1 MARLFGTDGVRG
13 IANADLNCD
22 LAMNI
27 GRAAA
32 LVLTEGKED
41 NARPLILI
49 GYDTRIS
56 SQMLEAA
63 LSAGICSVGADVLQ
77 VGVVPTPAVAYLVKA
92 YGCDAGVMISASHNP
107 CEYNGI
113 KLFSGTG
120 YKLSDELEDKIEAI
134 VKTGVLSSGLPTG
147 GGIGRITVKQNAVQD
162 YINHIVST
170 VPQGLNFEGIKVAL
184 DCANGSA
191 SVTAKEIF
199 TRLGAQVEIMS
210 NTPDGVNINHQCGST
225 YMDQLTAFVKDH
237 EMDLGLAFDGD
248 ADRCLAVDAEGEL
261 VDGDQLIAI
270 NALDMKE
277 QGTLSNNTAVV
288 TVMTNMGFWKFAENN
303 DIEVRKTGVGDRYV
317 LEDMLAGNYSIG
329 GEQSGHIIFKDYATT
344 GDGQLTG
351 VQLLSVMRRKG
362 KTLKRLAQVMKV
374 YPQVLKNIM
383 VTPLAKEAFGSDP
396 GVQGKIKDVEHRLGD
411 TGRVLVR
418 LSGTEPK
425 IRVMLEGENQQ
436 QIEAY
441 ADEIIETIKER
452 LL

>member
-1 MARLFGTDGVRG
+1 MARLFGTDGARG
-13 IANADLNCD
+13 IANADLNCE

-32 LVLTEGKED
+32 LVLTKGDQTK
-41 NARPLILI
+41 RPKILI

-56 SQMLEAA
+56 SKMLEAA
-63 LSAGICSVGADVLQ
+63 MSAGICSVGADVLQ
-77 VGVVPTPAVAYLVKA
+77 VGVVPTPAVAYLVKE

-120 YKLSDELEDKIEAI
+120 FKLSDALEDQIETI
-134 VKTGVLSSGLPTG
+134 VRGGVTMQLPTG
-147 GGIGRITVKQNAVQD
+147 GGIGHITAKEDAVED
-162 YINHIVST
+162 YINHVVST
-170 VPQGLNFEGIKVAL
+170 VPENLRFDGMKVAL

-191 SVTAKEIF
+191 SVTAEKIF
-199 TRLGAQVEIMS
+199 TRLGANVEIMS
-210 NTPDGVNINHQCGST
+210 NTPDGVNINDKCGST
-225 YMDQLTAFVKDH
+225 YMEQLSAYVKEH
-237 EMDLGLAFDGD
+237 QMDLGLAFDGD
-248 ADRCLAVDAEGEL
+248 ADRCLAVDAEGTL

-277 QGTLSNNTAVV
+277 QGTLKNNTAVI
-288 TVMTNMGFWKFAENN
+288 TVMSNMGFWKFAENN
-303 DIEVRKTGVGDRYV
+303 GITVRKTGVGDRYV
-317 LEDMLAGNYSIG
+317 LEDMLAGDYNIG

-362 KTLKRLAQVMKV
+362 KTLKRLAEVMKV
-374 YPQVLKNIM
+374 YPQTLKNIM
-383 VTPLAKEAFGSDP
+383 VTPVAKEAFGSDP
-396 GVQGKIKDVEHRLGD
+396 GVQGKIKEIEHRLGD

-436 QIEAY
+436 QIETY
-441 ADEIIETIKER
+441 ADEIIATIKER

>member
-1 MARLFGTDGVRG
+1 MARLFGTDGARG
-13 IANADLNCD
+13 IANADLNCE

-32 LVLTEGKED
+32 LVLTKGEENK
-41 NARPLILI
+41 RPKILI

-56 SQMLEAA
+56 SKMLEAA
-63 LSAGICSVGADVLQ
+63 MSAGICSVGADVLQ
-77 VGVVPTPAVAYLVKA
+77 VGVVPTPAVAYLVKE

-120 YKLSDELEDKIEAI
+120 YKLSDALEDQIETI
-134 VKTGVLSSGLPTG
+134 VRGGVTMKLPTG
-147 GGIGRITVKQNAVQD
+147 GDIGHITAKEDAVED
-162 YINHIVST
+162 YINHVVAS
-170 VPQGLNFEGIKVAL
+170 VPENLRFDGIKVAL
-184 DCANGSA
+184 DCANGSS
-191 SVTAKEIF
+191 SVTAEKIF

-210 NTPDGVNINHQCGST
+210 NTPDGVNINHKCGST
-225 YMDQLTAFVKDH
+225 YMEQLSAYVKEH
-237 EMDLGLAFDGD
+237 QMDLGLAFDGD
-248 ADRCLAVDAEGEL
+248 ADRCLAVDANGDL

-277 QGTLSNNTAVV
+277 QGTLKNNTAVI
-288 TVMTNMGFWKFAENN
+288 TVMSNMGFWKFAENN
-303 DIEVRKTGVGDRYV
+303 GITVRKTGVGDRYV
-317 LEDMLAGNYSIG
+317 LEDMLAGDYNIG

-362 KTLKRLAQVMKV
+362 KTLKRLAEVMKV
-374 YPQVLKNIM
+374 YPQTLKNIM
-383 VTPLAKEAFGSDP
+383 VTPVAKEAFGSDP
-396 GVQGKIKDVEHRLGD
+396 GVQGKIKEIERRLGD

-425 IRVMLEGENQQ
+425 IRVMLEGEDQQ
-436 QIEAY
+436 LIETY
-441 ADEIIETIKER
+441 ADEILETIKER

>member
-1 MARLFGTDGVRG
+1 MARLFGTDGARG
-13 IANADLNCD
+13 IANADLNCE

-32 LVLTEGKED
+32 LVLTKGEENK
-41 NARPLILI
+41 RPKILI

-56 SQMLEAA
+56 SKMLEAA
-63 LSAGICSVGADVLQ
+63 MSAGICSVGADVLQ
-77 VGVVPTPAVAYLVKA
+77 VGVVPTPAVAYLVQE
-92 YGCDAGVMISASHNP
+92 YDCDAGVMISASHNP

-120 YKLSDELEDKIEAI
+120 YKLSDALEDQIENI
-134 VKTGVLSSGLPTG
+134 VRGGVSLKLPTG
-147 GGIGRITVKQNAVQD
+147 GGIGHITAKEDAVED
-162 YINHIVST
+162 YINHVVSS
-170 VPQGLNFEGIKVAL
+170 VPENLRFDGIKVAL
-184 DCANGSA
+184 DCANGSS
-191 SVTAKEIF
+191 SVTAEKIF

-210 NTPDGVNINHQCGST
+210 NTPDGVNINDKCGST
-225 YMDQLTAFVKDH
+225 YMEQLSAYVKEH
-237 EMDLGLAFDGD
+237 KMDLGLAFDGD
-248 ADRCLAVDAEGEL
+248 ADRCLAVDADGEL
-261 VDGDQLIAI
+261 IDGDQLIAI

-277 QGTLSNNTAVV
+277 QGTLKNNTAVI
-288 TVMTNMGFWKFAENN
+288 TVMSNMGFWKFAENN
-303 DIEVRKTGVGDRYV
+303 GITVRKTGVGDRYV
-317 LEDMLAGNYSIG
+317 LEDMLAGDYNIG

-362 KTLKRLAQVMKV
+362 KTLKRLAEVMKV
-374 YPQVLKNIM
+374 YPQTLKNIM
-383 VTPLAKEAFGSDP
+383 VTPVAKEAFGSDP
-396 GVQGKIKDVEHRLGD
+396 GVQGKIKEIEHRLGD

-436 QIEAY
+436 LIETY
-441 ADEIIETIKER
+441 ADEILETIKER

>member
-1 MARLFGTDGVRG
+1 MARLFGTDGARG
-13 IANADLNCD
+13 IANADLNCE

-32 LVLTEGKED
+32 LVLTQSEEEK
-41 NARPLILI
+41 RPKILI

-63 LSAGICSVGADVLQ
+63 MSAGICSVGADVLQ
-77 VGVVPTPAVAYLVKA
+77 VGVVPTPAVAYLVQK
-92 YGCDAGVMISASHNP
+92 YECDAGVMISASHNP

-120 YKLSDELEDKIEAI
+120 FKLSDALEDQIETI
-134 VKTGVLSSGLPTG
+134 VRGGVTLKLPTG
-147 GGIGRITVKQNAVQD
+147 GGIGHITAKKDAVED
-162 YINHIVST
+162 YINHLVST
-170 VPQGLNFEGIKVAL
+170 VPENLRFDGMKVAL

-191 SVTAKEIF
+191 SVTAEKIF
-199 TRLGAQVEIMS
+199 TRLGATVEIMS
-210 NTPDGVNINHQCGST
+210 NTPDGVNINDKCGST
-225 YMDQLTAFVKDH
+225 YMEQLSSYVKEH
-237 EMDLGLAFDGD
+237 GMDLGLAFDGD
-248 ADRCLAVDAEGEL
+248 ADRCLAVDADGEL

-277 QGTLSNNTAVV
+277 QGTLKNNTAVI
-288 TVMTNMGFWKFAENN
+288 TVMSNMGFWKFGEENG
-303 DIEVRKTGVGDRYV
+303 ITVRKTGVGDRYV
-317 LEDMLAGNYSIG
+317 LEDMLAGDYNIG

-362 KTLKRLAQVMKV
+362 KTLKRLAEVMKV
-374 YPQVLKNIM
+374 YPQTLKNIM
-383 VTPLAKEAFGSDP
+383 VTPVAKEAFGSDP
-396 GVQGKIKDVEHRLGD
+396 GVQGKIKEIEHRLGD

>member
-1 MARLFGTDGVRG
+1 MARLFGTDGARG
-13 IANADLNCD
+13 IANADLNCE

-32 LVLTEGKED
+32 LVLTKNKKNE
-41 NARPLILI
+41 RPLILI
-49 GYDTRIS
+49 GYDTRVS

-63 LSAGICSVGADVLQ
+63 MSGGICSVGADVLQ
-77 VGVVPTPAVAYLVKA
+77 VGVVPTPAVAYLVQK

-120 YKLSDELEDKIEAI
+120 FKLSDELEDEIEAI
-134 VKTGVLSSGLPTG
+134 VTKGTWASHLPTG
-147 GGIGRITVKQNAVQD
+147 GGIGHITRKEEAVED
-162 YINHIVST
+162 YIAHVVAS
-170 VPQGLNFEGIKVAL
+170 VPQGVNFEGIKVAL

-191 SVTAKEIF
+191 SVTAEKIF
-199 TRLGAQVEIMS
+199 TRLGATVDVMS
-210 NTPDGVNINHQCGST
+210 NTPDGVNINNQCGST
-225 YMDQLTAFVKDH
+225 YMDQLSAYVKEKD
-237 EMDLGLAFDGD
+237 MDLGLAFDGD
-248 ADRCLAVDAEGEL
+248 ADRCLAVDGEGNL

-277 QGTLSNNTAVV
+277 QGTLKNNTAVI
-288 TVMTNMGFWKFAENN
+288 TVMSNMGFWKFAQENG
-303 DIEVRKTGVGDRYV
+303 ITVRKTGVGDRYV
-317 LEDMLAGNYSIG
+317 LEDMLQGGYSIG
-329 GEQSGHIIFKDYATT
+329 GEQSGHIIFKDFATT

-362 KTLKRLAQVMKV
+362 KTLKRLAQVMTV
-374 YPQVLKNIM
+374 YPQTLKNIT
-383 VTPLAKEAFGSDP
+383 VTPVAKEAFGSDP
-396 GVQGKIKDVEHRLGD
+396 GVQGKMKEIEQRLGNS
-411 TGRVLVR
+411 GRVLVR

-436 QIEAY
+436 QIEEY
-441 ADEIIETIKER
+441 AEEILATIKER

>member
-1 MARLFGTDGVRG
+1 MARLFGTDGARG
-13 IANADLNCD
+13 IANADLNCE

-32 LVLTEGKED
+32 LVLTKGEEAK
-41 NARPLILI
+41 RPKILI

-63 LSAGICSVGADVLQ
+63 MSAGICSVGADVLQ
-77 VGVVPTPAVAYLVKA
+77 VGVVPTPAVAYLVKE

-120 YKLSDELEDKIEAI
+120 FKLSDALEDQIETI
-134 VKTGVLSSGLPTG
+134 VRGGVSLQLPTG
-147 GGIGRITVKQNAVQD
+147 GGIGHITVKQDAVED
-162 YINHIVST
+162 YINHVIST
-170 VPQGLNFEGIKVAL
+170 VPEQLRFEGMKVAL

-191 SVTAKEIF
+191 SVTAEKIF
-199 TRLGAQVEIMS
+199 TRLGATVEIMS
-210 NTPDGVNINHQCGST
+210 NTPDGVNINDKCGST
-225 YMDQLTAFVKDH
+225 YMEQLSAYVKEH

-248 ADRCLAVDAEGEL
+248 ADRCLAVDAEGTL

-277 QGTLSNNTAVV
+277 QGTLKNNTAVI
-288 TVMTNMGFWKFAENN
+288 TVMSNMGFWKFAENN
-303 DIEVRKTGVGDRYV
+303 GITVRKTGVGDRYV
-317 LEDMLAGNYSIG
+317 LEDMLAGDYNIG

-362 KTLKRLAQVMKV
+362 KTLKRLAEVMKV
-374 YPQVLKNIM
+374 YPQTLKNIM
-383 VTPLAKEAFGSDP
+383 VTPVAKEAFGSNP
-396 GVQGKIKDVEHRLGD
+396 GVQGKIKEIEHRLGD

-441 ADEIIETIKER
+441 ADEILETIKER